1 MADRRRQSGGGR
13 ISNLSFTDQVLTSRM
28 MQMTASRF
36 DLVIFDC
43 DSVLVDSESIIS
55 QAQADALTQCG
66 YAVTAQDLIDRFC
79 GMTDPE
85 SFSSRAP
92 QRCGS
97 PTRIR
102 ATRRGEPRHSLR
114 SAMPFP
120 VRPKGARFAP

>member
-1 MADRRRQSGGGR
+1 
-13 ISNLSFTDQVLTSRM
+13 

-43 DSVLVDSESIIS
+43 DGVLVDSEPIIS

-66 YAVTAQDLIDRFC
+66 YAVTAEDLIDRFC

-85 SFSSRAP
+85 SFSSRAS

-102 ATRRGEPRHSLR
+102 ATRRGAPRHCLR

-120 VRPKGARFAP
+120 IRPKRRPFRS